1 MRPIAVTAGLLAA
14 AALAVPPPIAS
25 ADQSAVET
33 IAMWEMQGYTV
44 NIDRIGSAPLDQCTV
59 TGVRNPQQVTRWVN
73 VEEGD
78 LSNRHRDHKNGR
90 DTELVEIVVSQSIS
104 VSLDCN
110 R

>member
-14 AALAVPPPIAS
+14 AALTASPPVAS
-25 ADQSAVET
+25 ADQTALET

-44 NIDRIGSAPLDQCTV
+44 NIDRIGSAPLEQCTV

-73 VEEGD
+73 VEDDGWGHKGGGD
-78 LSNRHRDHKNGR
+78 S
-90 DTELVEIVVSQSIS
+90 ELVEIVVSQSIS